1 MILREDSCVRR
12 RLAEAEVAPR
22 VKEKGRGL
30 GVPVPVVV
38 FMSASEE
45 VWWPEVR
52 FMRVAE
58 RSPGRTRCWRQR
70 LRM

>member
-1 MILREDSCVRR
+1 MV
-12 RLAEAEVAPR
+12 PR

-30 GVPVPVVV
+30 GVSVPVVV
-38 FMSASEE
+38 LMRASEE
-45 VWWPEVR
+45 VWPEVR